1 MPHVPLRSRAAGGGA
16 LYIEGWA
23 VTEGREGNAGCPGIH
38 VSACWSRAV
47 ETEQCSRR
55 ERLQLVDLRL
65 VRLFMMVCMCRVRV
79 WSRACGCAGFYAVY
93 T

>member
-38 VSACWSRAV
+38 VSACWRVARWRQSRA
-47 ETEQCSRR
+47 
-55 ERLQLVDLRL
+55 LRAAAASDCNL
-65 VRLFMMVCMCRVRV
+65 L
-79 WSRACGCAGFYAVY
+79 